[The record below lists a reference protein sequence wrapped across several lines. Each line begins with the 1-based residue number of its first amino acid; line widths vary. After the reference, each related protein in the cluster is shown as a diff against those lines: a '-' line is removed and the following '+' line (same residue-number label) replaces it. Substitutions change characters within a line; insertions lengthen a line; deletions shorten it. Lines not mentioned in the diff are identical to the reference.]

1 MHIHLIVPILRPS
14 SFPPD
19 RFSLIPTQIFPL
31 FEMPILSPTWR
42 IILSNIFNA
51 FLPCIFVYPFIRLV
65 EAKLQY
71 SVPLWLSAVIY
82 VASIPSFV
90 AVKIWNK
97 NRKNHIKAARL
108 GATLPPTWKA
118 KSIGSVDILKYL
130 TDCWKNG
137 FLGDGLREKLDENNG
152 LMNTRVLWDDN
163 YVTSDVN
170 ITKALLAT
178 DFSHYVK
185 GEVFQAFMYSV
196 LGTGV
201 FNSDGDMWKFHR
213 SMTRP
218 FFSRDRISHFDLF
231 DKKAEEAIAKMKQR
245 LGAGYSIDFQ
255 DLISRFTLD
264 TATEFLFGQCVNS
277 LSADLPYPPRNLP
290 IPATRVVHES
300 DEFASAFMEAQYVIA
315 ERSRLGWIWPFLE
328 MFGDNSKKPMK
339 VVDNYLKPII
349 EKALEREK
357 NRKNEMTE
365 HLKIGEKVD
374 EVDDDVTLL
383 DHLVRYTS
391 DPVVLH
397 DETLNIMIAGRDTT
411 AGSLSFAIYFLCMYP
426 DVRNRLR
433 KEVLDTVGPNRRP
446 SLEDI
451 REMKYLRA
459 VINETLRLYPA
470 VPFNVRFATED
481 TLLPNPD
488 PNGKPIFVPA
498 KTPVSYS
505 VLLMH
510 RRKDYWGPDADEF
523 DPNRFLDS
531 RLQKYLTPNPFIFLP
546 FNAGPRICLGQQFAY
561 NEMSFFL
568 VKLMQN
574 FSSMELDTL
583 LQKAPPASWAGMPGR
598 KGIEKV
604 VVRSHLT
611 AYLEGGLWVKMQE
624 ASDSH

>member
-1 MHIHLIVPILRPS
+1 
-14 SFPPD
+14 
-19 RFSLIPTQIFPL
+19 
-31 FEMPILSPTWR
+31 MPILSPTWR
-42 IILSNIFNA
+42 IILPHIFNT
-51 FLPCIFVYPFIRLV
+51 FLPWIFIFPLIRLA
-65 EAKLQY
+65 ESKLQHLI
-71 SVPLWLSAVIY
+71 PLWLCAVIY
-82 VASIPSFV
+82 IASIPLFV
-90 AVKIWNK
+90 TVKIWNK
-97 NRKNHIKAARL
+97 NRKTHIKAARL
-108 GATLPPTWKA
+108 GATLPPTWKG
-118 KSIGSVDILKYL
+118 KSIGSVDVLKYL
-130 TDCWKNG
+130 ADCFKNG
-137 FLGDGLREKLDENNG
+137 YLGDGIREKLDEDNG
-152 LMNTRVLWDDN
+152 LMNLRVLWDDT
-163 YVTSDVN
+163 YFTSDIN
-170 ITKALLAT
+170 IMKALLAT
-178 DFSHYVK
+178 DFNHYVK
-185 GEVFQAFMYSV
+185 GDTLQAVLHSV

-201 FNSDGDMWKFHR
+201 FNSDGDIFHR

-218 FFSRDRISHFDLF
+218 FFSRERISHLELF
-231 DKKAEEAIAKMKQR
+231 DKKAEETIAKMKQR
-245 LGAGYSIDFQ
+245 MSAGYSIDFQ

-264 TATEFLFGQCVNS
+264 AATDFLFGQCVNS
-277 LSADLPYPPRNLP
+277 LSADLPYPPGNLP
-290 IPATRVVHES
+290 IPAARTVHES
-300 DEFASAFMEAQYVIA
+300 DELANAILQAQYVLA
-315 ERSRLGWIWPFLE
+315 ERLRLGWIWPYLE
-328 MFGDNSKKPMK
+328 MFGDKSKKPMK
-339 VVDNYLKPII
+339 VVDNFLKPII
-349 EKALEREK
+349 ENALEREK
-357 NRKNEMTE
+357 NRTNEMAEQSKT
-365 HLKIGEKVD
+365 GQKVD

-426 DVRNRLR
+426 DVCKRLR
-433 KEVLDTVGPNRRP
+433 KEVLDTIGPDRRP

-498 KTPVSYS
+498 QTPVSYS

-523 DPNRFLDS
+523 DPSRFLDS

-568 VKLMQN
+568 IKLMQN

-583 LQKAPPASWAGMPGR
+583 VQKAPPASWAGMPGR
-598 KGIEKV
+598 KGVEKV
-604 VVRSHLT
+604 LIRAHLT
-611 AYLEGGLWVKMQE
+611 AYFDGGLWVKMQE
-624 ASDSH
+624 ASDGN